1 MDRNDYH
8 ELDLQLGNA
17 MQEIRELEA
26 KIRERD
32 DTIAELRSLL
42 NRIIATAQ
50 ESYSLSSKRDGR
62 FQPTSG
68 KEVSK
73 EAF

>member
-17 MQEIRELEA
+17 MQEIRELQA
-26 KIRERD
+26 KIQEKE

-50 ESYSLSSKRDGR
+50 ESYSLSTKRAGR
-62 FQPTSG
+62 LPRAG
-68 KEVSK
+68 EKEISK

>member
-50 ESYSLSSKRDGR
+50 ESYSLSSKRNGR
-62 FQPTSG
+62 LQQPSG

>member
-8 ELDLQLGNA
+8 EMDLQLGNA
-17 MQEIRELEA
+17 MQEIRELQA
-26 KIRERD
+26 KIAEQEE
-32 DTIAELRSLL
+32 TIAELRSLF

-50 ESYSLSSKRDGR
+50 ESYSLRSKRARGFPR
-62 FQPTSG
+62 AG
-68 KEVSK
+68 EKEISK

>member
-8 ELDLQLGNA
+8 EMDLQLGEA
-17 MQEIRELEA
+17 LQEIRQLQA
-26 KIRERD
+26 KIQERD
-32 DTIAELRSLL
+32 QTITELRSLL

-50 ESYSLSSKRDGR
+50 ESYSLRSKRDGR
-62 FQPTSG
+62 FQQTSG

>member
-17 MQEIRELEA
+17 MQEIRELQAAIQEREET
-26 KIRERD
+26 IR
-32 DTIAELRSLL
+32 ELRSLL

-50 ESYSLSSKRDGR
+50 ESYSLRSKRDGR
-62 FQPTSG
+62 LQPASG